1 MSQFIAAVIGF
12 AAGAFAWAGDPLIA
26 FLVALCALVWI
37 AITSMGVAPW
47 TSARKDIELTE
58 LVRPE

>member
-26 FLVALCALVWI
+26 FLLAVCLVVWF
-37 AITSMGVAPW
+37 AITSAHVPEW
-47 TSARKDIELTE
+47 
-58 LVRPE
+58 VRGPKPTFIVRVE